1 MIKSNNKINLI
12 IIVLGFTTLINAQYI
27 ESWNAVGDYYIGTQN
42 TDSDNQKE
50 IVFIWNDG
58 GQKHVVVI
66 DGATGNIDWDSGS
79 WYGISSGITWGGD
92 PGLQNP
98 THPRLIDIDS
108 DGIYEILFRGQQF
121 DGDEYKWHLYSF
133 TGGVGNVMGDYLP
146 RNPKL
151 SQNFPNPFNPST
163 TIEYSLEKSG
173 DVKIQIF
180 NIKGRLVITLVDN
193 YKTPGSYSVNWNPNS
208 LSSGQY
214 FYQIVVDGQP
224 VSTKKAIFLK

>member
-12 IIVLGFTTLINAQYI
+12 IIILGFTTLLNAQYTEI
-27 ESWNAVGDYYIGTQN
+27 WNVDVSYTYVGTQN

-50 IVFIWNDG
+50 IVFAGYESDG
-58 GQKHVVVI
+58 DHIYVI
-66 DGATGNIDWDSGS
+66 DGATGNFDWDSGS
-79 WYGISSGITWGGD
+79 WSTIYYGSGSSA
-92 PGLQNP
+92 GLQNP
-98 THPRLIDIDS
+98 IHPRLIDIDS
-108 DGIYEILFRGQQF
+108 DGIYEILFCGRQF
-121 DGDEYKWHLYSF
+121 DGDESMWHLYSF
-133 TGGVGNVMGDYLP
+133 TGGTGNVSGDYLP

-163 TIEYSLEKSG
+163 TIEFSLEKSG

-180 NIKGRLVITLVDN
+180 NIKGQLVETLVDN
-193 YKTPGSYSVNWNPNS
+193 YKTPGSYSVNWNPSS